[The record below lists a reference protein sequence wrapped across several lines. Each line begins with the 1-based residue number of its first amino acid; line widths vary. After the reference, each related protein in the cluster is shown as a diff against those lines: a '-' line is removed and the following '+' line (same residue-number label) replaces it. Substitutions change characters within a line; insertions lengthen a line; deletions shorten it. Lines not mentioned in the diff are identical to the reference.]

1 MEALS
6 DGGQEIF
13 YGSCWFYNVYRS
25 GKHMVFD
32 SDEQIFESDKQI
44 VKNIKIILS
53 YDLIDENESLSNSKY
68 LLFEAYYIK

>member
-1 MEALS
+1 
-6 DGGQEIF
+6 
-13 YGSCWFYNVYRS
+13 
-25 GKHMVFD
+25 MVFD